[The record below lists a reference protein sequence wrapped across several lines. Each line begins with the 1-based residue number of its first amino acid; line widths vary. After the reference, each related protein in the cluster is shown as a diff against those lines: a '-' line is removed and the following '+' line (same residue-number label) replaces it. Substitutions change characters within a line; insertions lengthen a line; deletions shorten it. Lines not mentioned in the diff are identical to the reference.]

1 MVAWHDGMMIEY
13 GVASTVLKALY
24 AYVTLDSRVTV
35 LRALYAY
42 VTMDSR
48 VTVLTSFYSR
58 ETDTQRN

>member
-13 GVASTVLKALY
+13 GVAS
-24 AYVTLDSRVTV
+24 SV

-42 VTMDSR
+42 VTLDSR